1 MAHAVERLDMTMGVF
16 SMKSCIALLFTA
28 FLTIPVLAQNEEG
41 PATAKGAAVD
51 TTGKGYTAA
60 FVIEPTTRRVLF
72 EENAHVPLPTASM
85 AKMMTALITM
95 EEIRD
100 GRLKLTDPVTIS
112 AKSSKM
118 GGSQIY
124 AKEGQQFP
132 VQTLLQALMIQSA
145 NDAAVSLAEKIAG
158 SEESFGDIM
167 NQRAKALGLTESHF
181 IDPHGLPNSADPKAI
196 NTMSAHDLAILGV
209 ELMKYPLM
217 REYAKT
223 PTLAFSNGTFT
234 SGLTNPNHLINPHKV
249 NYWDAA
255 TGIKTGYSAPAGYCV
270 TASAQKGDMELVCVV
285 MGARTGSGPLSSFGI
300 AQKLM
305 SQAFAQYNVTTVL
318 KKGAT
323 VGQAPVTNGN
333 AKTVPAIAAGDAKA
347 LVKRGEEGAVK
358 VAFNPTSLTAPV
370 TSGQPVGTVAVQQ
383 GGQTIAKVP
392 AVAGASVEKQPWW
405 KSFWPF

>member
-1 MAHAVERLDMTMGVF
+1 MQSTRLDITMGVF
-16 SMKSCIALLFTA
+16 SMKSCFALLLTA

-41 PATAKGAAVD
+41 PANAKGAAVD

-60 FVIEPTTRRVLF
+60 FVIEPVTHRVLF

-95 EEIRD
+95 EEIAN
-100 GRLKLTDPVTIS
+100 GRLKLTDQVTVS
-112 AKSSKM
+112 ARSSKM

-124 AKEGQQFP
+124 AKEGQQFT

-158 SEESFGDIM
+158 SEESFADIM
-167 NQRAKALGLTESHF
+167 NQRAKSLGLNESHF
-181 IDPHGLPNSADPKAI
+181 TDPHGLPNSANPKAI

-223 PTLAFSNGTFT
+223 PTLPFSNGTFT

-249 NYWDAA
+249 NYYDAA
-255 TGIKTGYSAPAGYCV
+255 TGIKTGYSGPAGYCV
-270 TASAQKGDMELVCVV
+270 TASAKKGDMELVCVV
-285 MGARTGSGPLSSFGI
+285 MGARSSSGPLSSFGI
-300 AQKLM
+300 AQRLM
-305 SQAFAQYNVTTVL
+305 AQAFAQYNMTTVL
-318 KKGAT
+318 KKGAV
-323 VGQAPVTNGN
+323 VGQAPVTNGT
-333 AKTVPAIAAGDAKA
+333 AKTVPAVASADAKA

-358 VAFNPTSLTAPV
+358 VAFSPSTLTAPV
-370 TSGQPVGTVAVQQ
+370 TSGQPAGTISVQQ
-383 GGQTIAKVP
+383 NGQSVAKVP
-392 AVAGASVEKQPWW
+392 ALTGAAVEKQPAW

>member
-1 MAHAVERLDMTMGVF
+1 
-16 SMKSCIALLFTA
+16 MKSCLALLFTTV
-28 FLTIPVLAQNEEG
+28 LTLPLLAQNEEG

-72 EENAHVPLPTASM
+72 EENAHIPLPTASM

-112 AKSSKM
+112 ARSSKM

-132 VQTLLQALMIQSA
+132 VQMLLTALMVQSA
-145 NDAAVSLAEKIAG
+145 NDAAVALAEKIAG
-158 SEESFGDIM
+158 SEESFADIM
-167 NQRAKALGLTESHF
+167 NQRAKALGLNETHF
-181 IDPHGLPNSADPKAI
+181 TDPHGLPNSADPKAI

-209 ELMKYPLM
+209 EVMKYPLI
-217 REYAKT
+217 RELSKT
-223 PTLAFSNGTFT
+223 PTFAFSNGTFT
-234 SGLTNPNHLINPHKV
+234 SGLTNPNHLINPKKA

-255 TGIKTGYSAPAGYCV
+255 TGIKTGYSGPAGYCV

-285 MGARTGSGPLSSFGI
+285 MGARASSGPMSSFGI
-300 AQKLM
+300 AQRLM
-305 SQAFAQYNVTTVL
+305 SQAFAQYNLTTVL

-333 AKTVPAIAAGDAKA
+333 ARTVPAVAASDVKA
-347 LVKRGEEGAVK
+347 LVKRGEEGGVK
-358 VAFNPTSLTAPV
+358 VAFNPTTVTAPLN
-370 TSGQPVGTVAVQQ
+370 SGQPVGTVAVQQ

-392 AVAGASVEKQPWW
+392 AVAGAAVEKQPWW